1 MKINLRDINEENW
14 LQCIGLTTDKS
25 DQHFVFE
32 EFIPSNTLSLAQSK
46 IENGWI
52 TKGIYDKDK
61 IIGFTMYGYCYED
74 NFYELCRLMIH
85 HAYQGRGYGKEAIK
99 IIIEEMKKLEG
110 CKEIFLSFYPEN
122 IKAKNLYENV
132 GFKNT
137 GEIINGELI
146 YSLKL
151 KE

>member
-14 LQCIGLTTDKS
+14 LECIGLTTDKW

-46 IENGWI
+46 IEHGWI
-52 TKGIYDKDK
+52 TKGIYDEDK
-61 IIGFTMYGYCYED
+61 IVGFTMYGYCYED

-99 IIIEEMKKLEG
+99 IIIEEMKKIEG
-110 CKEIFLSFYPEN
+110 CKEICLSFYPEN
-122 IKAKNLYENV
+122 IKAKNLYEDV

-137 GEIINGELI
+137 GEIINGELL